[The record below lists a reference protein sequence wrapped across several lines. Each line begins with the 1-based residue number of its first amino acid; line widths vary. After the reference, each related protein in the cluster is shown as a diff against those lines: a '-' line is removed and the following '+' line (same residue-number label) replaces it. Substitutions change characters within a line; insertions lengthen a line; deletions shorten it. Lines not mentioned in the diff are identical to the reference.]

1 LRRVIL
7 AICATAVALVLLL
20 SFKSHTQSAAPGS
33 SPAAA
38 LGSPTPGGADTTPSA
53 GSTGSAG
60 TASPGG
66 SAASPGGSAGSAS
79 GGTAQSGAA
88 KTVTGAAW
96 PTVYGPVQ
104 VKITVSGGKITAAAA
119 TEYPTDTPRDAQIN
133 AFAIPQLNAEAVAAG
148 SAQIDA
154 VSGATYTS
162 QGYLGSLQNALDKAN
177 G

>member
-60 TASPGG
+60 TASPDSSAG
-66 SAASPGGSAGSAS
+66 SPGSAS